1 MHEGVIRDM
10 EQIRQKKERQ
20 LDFDLQRAM
29 EAEYL
34 KDQTVKST
42 TNDGDGGA
50 GAPAP
55 AAAGGGGGGSRSGSE
70 GTKA

>member
-10 EQIRQKKERQ
+10 EQLRQKKERQ

-34 KDQTVKST
+34 KNQTVKST
-42 TNDGDGGA
+42 TNEGDG

-55 AAAGGGGGGSRSGSE
+55 APVVAGEGAGGSGSE

>member
-20 LDFDLQRAM
+20 LDFDLQKAM

-34 KDQTVKST
+34 KNQTVKST
-42 TNDGDGGA
+42 TNDGDGG
-50 GAPAP
+50 GP
-55 AAAGGGGGGSRSGSE
+55 AAAATAGAGGGGDGGE
-70 GTKA
+70 GPKV